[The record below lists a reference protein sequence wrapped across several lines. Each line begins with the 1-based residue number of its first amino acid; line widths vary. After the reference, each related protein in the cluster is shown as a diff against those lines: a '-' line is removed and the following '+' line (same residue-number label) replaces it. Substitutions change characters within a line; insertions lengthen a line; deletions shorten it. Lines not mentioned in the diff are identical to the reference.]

1 MKTSVFRDTDSHSED
16 RVKKEEMT
24 QLARQF
30 LTHEIRQKSLDFAQ
44 EEGVA
49 KKLQEFL
56 QNKGCNYQMCEQIVE
71 SILIDIRGYG
81 VIDSLANDPLVTD
94 IIIHKHD
101 DITYEKNGQ
110 KHNFTKTFRDQNHLM
125 MFIEKLAYLSKS
137 RVDIS
142 NPLATFT
149 LPSGWRTAVS
159 IPPISLHPSVAIRKF
174 TKVPTV
180 QQLIENRYFS
190 KEAGLFFTAMIE
202 SKRNILFIGGMGSGK
217 TTMIAIASSLFNN
230 EEHPLLIEEVME
242 CPMNVLHLRR
252 LVARPP
258 SVEGTGAIPLA
269 LLLKQ
274 GLMMKPTRV
283 IVSEVRD
290 GAIFYMF
297 QAMLVGHEGSMST
310 IHANSAQEALMKR
323 IPSMLSM
330 SQEASLLSQEEK
342 IAYAASA
349 LHFIVHLEQDPKTGE
364 RYCRAISE
372 IVEEPEPKAIDVF
385 VRESNT
391 MKATGHIPHRAIKG
405 AAHYQYEYQMD
416 WFKKR

>member
-1 MKTSVFRDTDSHSED
+1 MNKSIFKDTHSQGED
-16 RVKKEEMT
+16 QFKKEEIT
-24 QLARQF
+24 ELARQF

-44 EEGVA
+44 EDRVA
-49 KKLQEFL
+49 KKLQEYL
-56 QNKGCNYQMCEQIVE
+56 QNKGCNYQLCNQIVE
-71 SILIDIRGYG
+71 SILVDIRGYG
-81 VIDSLANDPLVTD
+81 VIDPLASDPLVTD

-110 KHNFTKTFRDQNHLM
+110 KLNFTNTFRDQNHLM

-142 NPLATFT
+142 NPLVTFT
-149 LPSGWRTAVS
+149 LPEGWRTAVS

-180 QQLIENRYFS
+180 QQLIKNNYFS
-190 KEAGLFFTAMIE
+190 EQAGLFFQAMIE

-217 TTMIAIASSLFNN
+217 TTMIAIASSLFKND
-230 EEHPLLIEEVME
+230 EHPLLIEEVME
-242 CPMNVLHLRR
+242 CPMDVPHLRR
-252 LVARPP
+252 LVAKPP

-330 SQEASLLSQEEK
+330 SHEASLLSQEEK

-349 LHFIVHLEQDPKTGE
+349 LHFIVHLEQDPKTGR
-364 RYCRAISE
+364 RYCKSISE
-372 IVEEPEPKAIDVF
+372 IVEDPEPKAIDIF
-385 VRESNT
+385 VQQGDT
-391 MKATGHIPHRAIKG
+391 IKATGHIPHRAIKG
-405 AAHYQYEYQMD
+405 AAHYNYEYNMD
-416 WFKKR
+416 WFKA